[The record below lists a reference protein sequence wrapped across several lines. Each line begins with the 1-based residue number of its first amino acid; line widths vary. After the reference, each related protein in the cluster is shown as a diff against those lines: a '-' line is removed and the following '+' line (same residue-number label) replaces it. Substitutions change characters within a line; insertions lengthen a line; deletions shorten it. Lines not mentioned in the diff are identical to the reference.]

1 MTLRFLLL
9 FLIFLSVRDFVS
21 AQNSVEQYYAV
32 AFKSTNDTAKVN
44 ALNALARYHVNVSMD
59 SADYY
64 SKQAETI
71 ALNLKYQRGI
81 IMARVTKG
89 ILESDRGNYPE
100 ALDLLLNAG
109 ADAEAMGDYNIV
121 AGQRLN
127 LGNIYVR
134 MGDLNTA
141 METYQSG
148 IDICEKHGIKY
159 TQASLYTSVGMVLRM
174 QNDLDSALI
183 YYEKVLEIHYN
194 ELHDSTVIAAVYNNI
209 ASLYFSKKDN
219 KTAENYLLKSY
230 EINKLMGN
238 ERYQIMNLANLA
250 GMVGQM
256 PGGNL
261 EKANEYYDMAL
272 DLALRTKSKEALQSI
287 YESMA
292 IVHYNHSEYRDAFE
306 YLMKANTYKDSVL
319 GDEKQ
324 NQILAISK
332 DFKTRQ
338 IQDSLRIKEQELAL
352 SQSNEEAANL
362 KASKSTLQLVIAL
375 VLLIAI
381 LVVLFFVY
389 RHFKNQKKINALL
402 QQKND
407 EIYHQKIE
415 IEQKNTELT
424 DSINYAKRIQQ
435 ALLPSTSYLQKVLGE
450 HFLIFKPKD
459 IVSGDFYWVKHQG
472 NKHYFAVAD
481 CTGHGVPGAMVS
493 MLGFETIDRISTG
506 EISNSADFV
515 NKVNDALVNS
525 LTARNAEQTTREQQ
539 VKDGM
544 DLSLCIVTDKQKL
557 SYCGANNECYIMR
570 SNDKNFPA
578 ENDRLKII
586 KGDQFSVI
594 ELKPTKRP
602 VGLFESDENFISVE
616 LQLLQGDMFYLFSD
630 GYADQFGGEKGK
642 KLKTS
647 AFREAL
653 LKYAHLDMKQQ
664 CDALEIYLSEWQHNF
679 DQLDDITVL
688 GVKVE

>member
-1 MTLRFLLL
+1 
-9 FLIFLSVRDFVS
+9 
-21 AQNSVEQYYAV
+21 
-32 AFKSTNDTAKVN
+32 
-44 ALNALARYHVNVSMD
+44 
-59 SADYY
+59 
-64 SKQAETI
+64 
-71 ALNLKYQRGI
+71 
-81 IMARVTKG
+81 
-89 ILESDRGNYPE
+89 LE
-100 ALDLLLNAG
+100 LLLNAD
-109 ADAEAMGDYNIV
+109 ADAQKIGEYNIV
-121 AGQRLN
+121 AGTRLN
-127 LGNIYVR
+127 LGNTYVR
-134 MGDLNTA
+134 MGDLTTA

-209 ASLYFSKKDN
+209 ASLYFAKKDK

-250 GMVGQM
+250 GMVGEM
-256 PGGNL
+256 PGGDL
-261 EKANEYYDMAL
+261 SKANEYYDMAL
-272 DLALRTKSKEALQSI
+272 EMAYKTKSKDALQSI
-287 YESMA
+287 YEGMA
-292 IVHYNHSEYRDAFE
+292 LVHYNHSKYREAFE
-306 YLMKANTYKDSVL
+306 YLYKANAYKDSVL

-324 NQILAISK
+324 KQILAISK

-352 SQSNEEAANL
+352 SHSNEEAANL
-362 KASKSTLQLVIAL
+362 KASKSTLQLLIAI

-389 RHFKNQKKINALL
+389 RHFKNQKKINELL
-402 QQKND
+402 QQKNE
-407 EIYHQKIE
+407 EIFHQKIE

-435 ALLPSTSYLQKVLGE
+435 ALLPSASYLQKVLGE
-450 HFLIFKPKD
+450 HFLIFRPKD

-472 NKHYFAVAD
+472 NKHYFVVAD

-493 MLGFETIDRISTG
+493 MLGFETIDRVSTG
-506 EISNSADFV
+506 DIAGSADFV
-515 NKVNDALVNS
+515 VKVNDALVNS
-525 LTARNAEQTTREQQ
+525 LTARNEEQTTREQQ

-544 DLSLCIVTDKQKL
+544 DMSLCIVTDKQKL
-557 SYCGANNECYIMR
+557 SYCGANNECYILR

-578 ENDRLKII
+578 DSDRIKII
-586 KGDQFSVI
+586 RGEQFSVI

-602 VGLFESDENFISVE
+602 VGLFESDENFTSVE

-630 GYADQFGGEKGK
+630 GYADQFGGDKGK
-642 KLKTS
+642 KMKTS
-647 AFREAL
+647 AFREVL
-653 LKYAHLDMKQQ
+653 LKYANLSMKDQ
-664 CDALEIYLSEWQHNF
+664 CKALENYLAEWQHNF

>member
-1 MTLRFLLL
+1 
-9 FLIFLSVRDFVS
+9 
-21 AQNSVEQYYAV
+21 
-32 AFKSTNDTAKVN
+32 
-44 ALNALARYHVNVSMD
+44 MD
-59 SADYY
+59 
-64 SKQAETI
+64 KCPAEI
-71 ALNLKYQRGI
+71 LK
-81 IMARVTKG
+81 
-89 ILESDRGNYPE
+89 
-100 ALDLLLNAG
+100 
-109 ADAEAMGDYNIV
+109 
-121 AGQRLN
+121 
-127 LGNIYVR
+127 
-134 MGDLNTA
+134 
-141 METYQSG
+141 
-148 IDICEKHGIKY
+148 
-159 TQASLYTSVGMVLRM
+159 
-174 QNDLDSALI
+174 
-183 YYEKVLEIHYN
+183 
-194 ELHDSTVIAAVYNNI
+194 
-209 ASLYFSKKDN
+209 
-219 KTAENYLLKSY
+219 
-230 EINKLMGN
+230 
-238 ERYQIMNLANLA
+238 
-250 GMVGQM
+250 
-256 PGGNL
+256 
-261 EKANEYYDMAL
+261 KANEYYDMAL

-506 EISNSADFV
+506 EKTRSADFV